1 MSFHGACSWW
11 DMSSTIRWGWHVALL
26 GLTALPVMAYG
37 VWLIATA
44 GGSLPQVALLL
55 GAVAIAIGLVDLLVT
70 TLMASRLG
78 TSVPRLLVIH
88 SVGLVSVVGL
98 AFAVLPHLR

>member
-1 MSFHGACSWW
+1 M
-11 DMSSTIRWGWHVALL
+11 ALL
-26 GLTALPVMAYG
+26 GLTALPVI
-37 VWLIATA
+37 WLIATA